1 MILIFIICAIYLL
14 SALFITKEL
23 DWFEKKDENDNIQTT
38 TSILAKQTFMQSDE
52 EYWVYYYDSKK
63 SEDEITDLVSSK
75 LSNDKVYRVDMS
87 SALNSNFLTEEGNR
101 NAKTIDDL
109 KVKVPT
115 LIKISADNI
124 IEYYES
130 DEIKNKLK

>member
-23 DWFEKKDENDNIQTT
+23 DWFDKKDENDNIQTT